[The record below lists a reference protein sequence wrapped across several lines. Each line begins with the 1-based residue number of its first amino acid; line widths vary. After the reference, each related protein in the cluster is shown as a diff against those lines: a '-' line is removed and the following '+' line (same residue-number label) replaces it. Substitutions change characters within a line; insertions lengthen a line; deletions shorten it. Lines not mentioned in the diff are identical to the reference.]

1 MLTRPGPV
9 SPRSAEGDNREEV
22 CRGGIGASR
31 RAFKAFLIYLQGVFG
46 VLWNPNIDRRAVT
59 RAGLEV
65 PIGAYQTKSGRG
77 FPRRRFQDWSG
88 GQTTASVPLTE

>member
-22 CRGGIGASR
+22 CWGGIGASR
-31 RAFKAFLIYLQGVFG
+31 RAFKVFLIYLQGVFG
-46 VLWNPNIDRRAVT
+46 VLWNPNINHHAVT

-65 PIGAYQTKSGRG
+65 PIGAYQRSLVAGSRDAK
-77 FPRRRFQDWSG
+77 FQD
-88 GQTTASVPLTE
+88 